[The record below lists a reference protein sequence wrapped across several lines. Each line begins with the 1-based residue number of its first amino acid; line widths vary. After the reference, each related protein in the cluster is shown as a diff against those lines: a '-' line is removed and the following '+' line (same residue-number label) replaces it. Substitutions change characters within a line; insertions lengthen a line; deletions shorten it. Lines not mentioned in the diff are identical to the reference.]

1 MADDVVLS
9 TGDLETLNA
18 VPAVDIFVNVSS
30 INDVCNTWKSR
41 IDGLDL
47 DAEKIAAAFKP
58 LTGYG
63 ILVNYVTGLTTA
75 IASLLQSVNTVIS
88 TISGS
93 SSDHDNSENNIDTDN
108 GNGSGYNYG
117 NGSSGYNGSG
127 SSVDNS
133 GSDVNI
139 NPDDV
144 IQSISYADYIGL
156 STLLYSILKNNNV
169 DVSKLD
175 DASTFAKVKQLLLSS
190 KFISK
195 ELKEKLAKYSDTSL
209 KEMIKLMAQNG
220 TFENFTTSNVE
231 IVKTYLTYL
240 AKMNGK
246 SYSDYVG
253 SSSNKS
259 VIYND
264 MYYFNNAL
272 TYIEAASKSQHM
284 HTVLQNVLDGKD
296 VSTMGE
302 KNVTAIRNVINMLAD
317 SKGKS
322 AEDFANTCT
331 VSDLKGVIDA
341 GYLVNDLLL
350 GDTSN
355 LQQVLLT
362 LGG

>member
-1 MADDVVLS
+1 
-9 TGDLETLNA
+9 
-18 VPAVDIFVNVSS
+18 
-30 INDVCNTWKSR
+30 
-41 IDGLDL
+41 
-47 DAEKIAAAFKP
+47 
-58 LTGYG
+58 
-63 ILVNYVTGLTTA
+63 
-75 IASLLQSVNTVIS
+75 
-88 TISGS
+88 
-93 SSDHDNSENNIDTDN
+93 
-108 GNGSGYNYG
+108 
-117 NGSSGYNGSG
+117 
-127 SSVDNS
+127 
-133 GSDVNI
+133 
-139 NPDDV
+139 
-144 IQSISYADYIGL
+144 
-156 STLLYSILKNNNV
+156 
-169 DVSKLD
+169 
-175 DASTFAKVKQLLLSS
+175 
-190 KFISK
+190 
-195 ELKEKLAKYSDTSL
+195 
-209 KEMIKLMAQNG
+209 MIKLMAQNG

-302 KNVTAIRNVINMLAD
+302 KNVTAIRNVINLVADQNKKSAD